1 MDNIKKNAL
10 KIVVLIALFASAA
23 FADGDM
29 GTGGLA
35 GGGNSGGNGTNNGE
49 IIITQPNG
57 DGETTVDETDT
68 DDLDTILNTIYDY
81 LSQII

>member
-29 GTGGLA
+29 GSGGLA
-35 GGGNSGGNGTNNGE
+35 GGGNGNNSGE
-49 IIITQPNG
+49 IVITQPNE
-57 DGETTVDETDT
+57 DGSTTVDETSDT
-68 DDLDTILNTIYDY
+68 DNLEAILLAIYEY
-81 LSQII
+81 LNQIP

>member
-35 GGGNSGGNGTNNGE
+35 GGGNGTNNGE

-57 DGETTVDETDT
+57 DGETTVNETSGT
-68 DDLDTILNTIYDY
+68 GNLETILGTIYDY
-81 LSQII
+81 LNQIL

>member
-29 GTGGLA
+29 GSGGLA
-35 GGGNSGGNGTNNGE
+35 GGGNGNNTGE
-49 IIITQPNG
+49 VIIAQPN
-57 DGETTVDETDT
+57 DDSETTVDETSGT
-68 DDLDTILNTIYDY
+68 DDLDTILNTIFDY
-81 LSQII
+81 LSQIL